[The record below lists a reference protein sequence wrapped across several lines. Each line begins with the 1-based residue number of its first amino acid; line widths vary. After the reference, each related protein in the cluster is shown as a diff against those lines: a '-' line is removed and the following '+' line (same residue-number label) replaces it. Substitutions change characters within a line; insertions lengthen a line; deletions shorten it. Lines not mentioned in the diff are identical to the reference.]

1 MKVVKIL
8 LTCMEIAAREQLH
21 HRDTQMRKIFE
32 HLIGLVWS
40 DDKVESGMYYIHKEL
55 ALNSPC
61 TTTTVHCVGHF
72 VFLAA

>member
-1 MKVVKIL
+1 
-8 LTCMEIAAREQLH
+8 MEIAAWEQLH

-55 ALNSPC
+55 AL
-61 TTTTVHCVGHF
+61 T
-72 VFLAA
+72 L